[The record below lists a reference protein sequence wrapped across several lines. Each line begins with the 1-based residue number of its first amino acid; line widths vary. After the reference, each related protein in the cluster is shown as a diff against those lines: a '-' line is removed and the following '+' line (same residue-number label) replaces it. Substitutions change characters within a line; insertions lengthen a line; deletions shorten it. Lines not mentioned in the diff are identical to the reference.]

1 MSSSERM
8 PFRIGRRKFISALA
22 SASLAWPL
30 AAQAQ
35 QGDRVRRIGIVVNN
49 DEGDPDGQARVA
61 GFRKA
66 LTDLGWTEGR
76 NVRFE
81 YRWGAGDPDHARVD
95 VEELVSFDPDVIL
108 ANGTIA
114 LSALQKVT
122 HTVPIVFVVVTDP
135 VGAGFVQSLSRPGG
149 NVTGFSTFEPE
160 IGGKWL
166 ELLHEVAPEI
176 RRVAVIYEPGFQGFA
191 ALQKAV
197 DDLAPQKGI
206 TTTGLAFR
214 DPASDIEPAIAA
226 FAKDGMGGLI
236 VLPSGTNT
244 IARKKLFAAALRYR
258 LPAIYPFR
266 QYAADGGLMAYGFE
280 PRDLFR
286 RGATYV
292 DRILRGEKPA
302 DLPVQAPTRYELV
315 VNLKT
320 AEALGIT
327 FPPTFLATAD
337 ELIE

>member
-1 MSSSERM
+1 MK
-8 PFRIGRRKFISALA
+8 RREFVTLLGGAA
-22 SASLAWPL
+22 TAWPFP
-30 AAQAQ
+30 ARAQ
-35 QGDRVRRIGIVVNN
+35 QPALRRIGVVVNN
-49 DEGDPDGQARVA
+49 DESDTDGQARVA
-61 GFRKA
+61 SFRDA
-66 LTDLGWTEGR
+66 LSGLGWTEGR
-76 NVRFE
+76 NVQIE
-81 YRWGAGDPDHARVD
+81 YRWGAGDPDRAQAD
-95 VEELVSFDPDVIL
+95 VAELALFAPDVIL

-122 HTVPIVFVVVTDP
+122 HTIPVVFVVVTDP
-135 VGAGFVQSLSRPGG
+135 VGAGFVQSLARPGG

-166 ELLHEVAPEI
+166 ELLHEVAPDV
-176 RRVAVIYEPGFQGFA
+176 RRVAVVYEPGFQGFA
-191 ALQKAV
+191 ALQKMV

-214 DPASDIEPAIAA
+214 DPASDIETAIAA
-226 FAKDGMGGLI
+226 FAKDGLGGLI

-244 IARKKLFAAALRYR
+244 IARKKLFATALRYR

-286 RGATYV
+286 RGASYV

-302 DLPVQAPTRYELV
+302 DLPVQAPTKYELV

-320 AEALGIT
+320 AKALGVT
-327 FPPTFLATAD
+327 FSPTFLATAD
-337 ELIE
+337 EVIE